1 MLNATDRETMRP
13 VVGEHN
19 ATVAI
24 DIQEAGTRA
33 AYRTAPT
40 VAVGADIVEQTIAV
54 GATSRHGKF

>member
-1 MLNATDRETMRP
+1 MFNATDRETLRP

-33 AYRTAPT
+33 ANTTAPT
-40 VAVGADIVEQTIAV
+40 VAECADIVEQTIAV
-54 GATSRHGKF
+54 VATSRHGEF